1 MHAHPSC
8 APRRHVPGPRGRW
21 SSAWAVRCARCGCG
35 GTRTSCRSRYCNHVC
50 ARACACV
57 RRGASWTRCASGG
70 CGSGA
75 IPTARHVPSSPQGH
89 VPSSPQGHVPSQKGC
104 ASAPAFRDPLLGLS
118 SQVPVTSLSRPC
130 HVPVT
135 SLSLPIFTSSSF
147 HYIRLSRSHIPAT
160 FRARAGHVPVT

>member
-8 APRRHVPGPRGRW
+8 APRRHVPGAARRCPRGRW

-75 IPTARHVPSSPQGH
+75 IPTARHVPSSPQGQI
-89 VPSSPQGHVPSQKGC
+89 PSSPQGHVPSQKGC

-118 SQVPVTSLSRPC
+118 SQ
-130 HVPVT
+130 VPVT